1 MDRITTLPKRKA
13 DGLFF
18 IAIDK
23 QRDKGPGALS
33 SVDFNR
39 WIIDNLGEFEI
50 DGSELELALDHATV
64 NHGYVVT
71 YDLANE
77 TIEYRT
83 NAEFLR
89 DIWEGGTED
98 YFPVFNSEGL
108 LDDSD
113 VIQDNGLKFVEGKD
127 YSIIIEQHTTGDG
140 DNLFITAGEAATIGG
155 TNGGSVYL
163 YGAGGSINGNLILA
177 HNSISTQGNVG
188 IGIAS
193 SIDEKVV
200 VDGNVKLIS
209 DNELI
214 FGSTYKTNIY
224 HDQTLNTLNLG
235 LNIASGIPYIKFHR
249 DASTYYMYVDE
260 ITDSFGFD
268 FHIHAG
274 AATVL
279 AEGVIGGHLYLYGGD
294 AFDKGNVIL
303 AHNGSGVW
311 GNVGVGVDS
320 SLDQRL
326 TVYGNIWIQEDYEL
340 LFNMDGLRIGH
351 DNTDANIIT
360 KTGNLRFY
368 VGATGMTEA
377 FSIDSTGHLY
387 HLVDNELLTTSTNV
401 LTYDTGGEVK
411 YRDIDDFKADLAI
424 TYEDLVDPYFE
435 LDDYGVINALYP
447 LAISSLLTYPDAGI
461 LPFINLVIQDA
472 VYGTEQSARIQID
485 SFPVFIVGAYADGA
499 GYFYDPFVTIDG
511 DLSVTGSVEI
521 DTDLIVTGDLDVTGD
536 ASFTTIIAGVW
547 NGTVIDKDYL
557 PDHSGLNN
565 LNTTNYYH
573 LTEAERDDVIAHLT
587 STGADHT
594 YINQSVTTTSSP
606 TFTVVTSTNDATLD
620 DHLVKLSQMNAA
632 LAGLAW
638 QTAVLDFF
646 DPTSGLPGSPSDGD
660 RYIAEATANGWTI
673 DYIYEYDLGTTSW
686 VESIPSAGWR
696 LWVDAKGIDYVYT
709 GSEWQ
714 SYGSSIN
721 HNSLDGLQGG
731 SSASY
736 YHLTGTQHTDLTDA
750 GDSTLHYH
758 ATDRDRAN
766 HTGTQTSATISNFD
780 EAVDDRVA
788 LLIQDGTGL
797 NWTYVDASNTLTGNV
812 DFGDFDT
819 DDLTEGATNLYYT
832 DARARLSISET
843 ITGIEYNNT
852 TGVFSLT
859 SGYVIVTTTEQTN
872 WTAAYNDS
880 ISTVVFDTATGDLT
894 FTQVDAGTIV
904 ENLDGR
910 YSLITSEYFELNDGS
925 EIDAKYPL
933 NISSLRT
940 YPDSGVVSVGS
951 MAITIESEYN
961 KENGFQWLIGDTAV
975 LKYGGYA
982 DGAGGLISTYAY
994 VTGTIYT
1001 DSHGNSAEWAEAYDN
1016 MIVSATFDTSDGI
1029 ITFTQQDT
1037 GTITVDIDGRFY
1049 TQDEIDAMFD
1059 DIDFF
1064 YLDDTG
1070 VVASY
1075 YNVAI
1080 NSLYTTSD
1088 AGLVNIANMPV
1099 VHSLYGEEMSYSIR
1113 IDSADIIKI
1122 GAYSDGAGGT
1132 YGNFVWIY
1140 ETAATTDTDQFL
1152 VLDSNEIKY
1161 RTGDQVISDLG
1172 LDTRYLAFRTFQVS
1186 ADSGFTW
1193 GTSNVVADLY
1203 NDTIKIVEGWLIKI
1217 GTDATSDAIRI
1228 SHDVSSW
1235 VAKTTLSG
1243 AVVVSNISVDLYGHP
1258 TDWSTRSLTYS
1269 DLSLD
1274 DRYYTETEIDAMFA
1288 GLDDFFV
1295 LGDDGVIY
1303 PIYDFGISSFYTS
1316 PDSGMVTVGNIAV
1329 TVESEY
1335 GTYNGFR
1342 WIIGTNSILEYGSL
1356 ADGAGGTFDA
1366 FLNLNGE
1373 VYIETIDQAISDT
1386 DKFLVSDGGTIKY
1399 RIGTDVLSDI
1409 GAEAVLTKGN
1419 LSETTSSVLTITGGT
1434 GAVIGSGVSIQVILA
1449 SGSASGYLSSTDWN
1463 TFNSKANASH
1473 VHSWTDITSGLPTTL
1488 SGYGITDA
1496 YTITQLQTSG
1506 SASVHWGNI
1515 TDTPT
1520 TLSGYGITD
1529 APVPGGSSSQLQYNN
1544 AGAFAGTSNITY
1556 SSGNLYIED
1565 DSYLIFKA
1573 SDSSVLFQL
1582 YGSSTSVARI
1592 NSPNNVAVYITGS
1605 SDTNWAQF
1613 STTGVHLYYS
1623 GGVKLSTISA
1633 GVLVSGVVG
1642 MNGFSVAYDPTY
1654 IGSFA
1659 DNAILGFGGT
1669 GSTADDFSLY
1679 SNGTFGVVKT
1689 HTNLYFTDNSDRSV
1703 CTIGGSSG
1711 QISLYH
1717 QNNLRLHTTS
1727 AGVQV
1732 AGQLTVGSF
1741 YTSWALFLEQPSA
1754 PTTASGYGA
1763 LYSSSSDGKLYWKS
1777 SSGSVYDL
1785 TASGGGGGSVTNVTA
1800 GNGMNFT
1807 TITSIGTV
1815 TMGTPS
1821 SVTSTST
1828 NGFPSSTTHTH
1839 ELGIVSV
1846 AKGGTN
1852 LSAIAAGSILAANSL
1867 DTLTAITS
1875 TSGTYVLK
1883 NVSGTIQWAAEASGV
1898 SIVSDILKW
1907 NTDHYEIWGA
1917 AERASGR
1924 FYNAGSLPPTSTA
1937 ISMAYDG
1944 RFYATELY
1952 AGIYSVLD
1960 STDRADSTSA
1970 GTVKAIWDAEDVLL
1984 PTMAAVSAYVAVNG
1998 GSGGG
2003 ANYYLTAVSDNSAG
2017 TVTFTMAGTSNVI
2030 WTATDAFDYR
2040 YLRIDASN
2048 TYNHNLTFGSY
2059 KYLNLGSSSARI
2071 YGTGNQLVIE
2081 NTDAINSHIQLQ
2093 NTSGNL
2099 FAKGHQDGSGGW
2111 FEMFYHG
2118 VSVASTTSTGFNIAS
2133 GKRYTINS
2141 IDALLQ
2147 ESSAGSSK
2155 SVWDADDISGVTR
2168 ASISNFI
2175 DSFILDESTAGSV
2188 KATWDGDDVYGVTRA
2203 AISNYVDNAITT
2215 FVGNV
2220 FTVEVSLSSSDIL
2233 SLYSSPKV
2241 AVANPGSSK
2250 AVVVLSAECWYD
2262 FGTTTYLG
2270 EISLWIGTQ
2279 VGSTFYEQI
2288 RFHNPLSISTGT
2300 VLMKG
2305 EVQDIST
2312 SGSPNVQKMNINTPL
2327 VIYSATSN
2335 PTSGDGTAKIYVTYK
2350 IIDLV

>member
-1029 ITFTQQDT
+1029 ITFTQQDA

-1186 ADSGFTW
+1186 ADSGFIW

-1228 SHDVSSW
+1228 SHDVGSW

-1356 ADGAGGTFDA
+1356 ADGAGGTYGHFVNVNG
-1366 FLNLNGE
+1366 NLYIDE
-1373 VYIETIDQAISDT
+1373 VDNATSDT
-1386 DKFLVSDGGTIKY
+1386 DKFLVSDSGIVKY
-1399 RIGTDVLSDI
+1399 RTGAEVLSDI
-1409 GAEAVLTKGN
+1409 SAVITSRTLTLTQSTGITVSNTGVAQDLSANRSWTISHFDTSTQANVTNDNGYVIQSVEVDDFGHTTKLTSVDLDLRYLTAYVETDPVFTAHTVSSIVNGTGFLKNNGAGTWSWDGSTYLTSFTESDPVFVGHTLYSVTNGVGLLKNDGVGNWSYDASVYLTAEGDPVFVASVAYNIDSTDISNWDSAYNSSIASGAFNELTGDITLTKNDAGTIVVNIDDRYELGLGN
-1419 LSETTSSVLTITGGT
+1419 PTVN
-1434 GAVIGSGVSIQVILA
+1434 
-1449 SGSASGYLSSTDWN
+1449 GYILSSTTAGVRSWI
-1463 TFNSKANASH
+1463 AASAAS
-1473 VHSWTDITSGLPTTL
+1473 VWTVDGVNI
-1488 SGYGITDA
+1488 Y
-1496 YTITQLQTSG
+1496 YNSG
-1506 SASVHWGNI
+1506 SVSVGTATPGSYTFYADGNTMI
-1515 TDTPT
+1515 GGTLMLKKGANRKIKLESEGVGTD
-1520 TLSGYGITD
+1520 GYDLTIEG
-1529 APVPGGSSSQLQYNN
+1529 AGGDVGGDLYLYAGKN
-1544 AGAFAGTSNITY
+1544 AINVM
-1556 SSGNLYIED
+1556 GN
-1565 DSYLIFKA
+1565 
-1573 SDSSVLFQL
+1573 
-1582 YGSSTSVARI
+1582 
-1592 NSPNNVAVYITGS
+1592 VYIGY
-1605 SDTNWAQF
+1605 DGTNF
-1613 STTGVHLYYS
+1613 GIV
-1623 GGVKLSTISA
+1623 
-1633 GVLVSGVVG
+1633 
-1642 MNGFSVAYDPTY
+1642 Y
-1654 IGSFA
+1654 IGP
-1659 DNAILGFGGT
+1659 
-1669 GSTADDFSLY
+1669 Y
-1679 SNGTFGVVKT
+1679 M
-1689 HTNLYFTDNSDRSV
+1689 
-1703 CTIGGSSG
+1703 
-1711 QISLYH
+1711 
-1717 QNNLRLHTTS
+1717 
-1727 AGVQV
+1727 
-1732 AGQLTVGSF
+1732 
-1741 YTSWALFLEQPSA
+1741 
-1754 PTTASGYGA
+1754 GY
-1763 LYSSSSDGKLYWKS
+1763 YSSSSYAGIRLNTTYVSSYKIQNSGGTVTSAIFSPGSGIEFYYNTTLIQEIT
-1777 SSGSVYDL
+1777 SSGISITGSV
-1785 TASGGGGGSVTNVTA
+1785 TASGNVTA
-1800 GNGMNFT
+1800 NSDISLKTNLVVFNDGLNMVKKMTPYWFNWIKDDRLDIGFVAQEMKSILPYVVVSSDSGLLSIDYGRIT
-1807 TITSIGTV
+1807 TV
-1815 TMGTPS
+1815 
-1821 SVTSTST
+1821 
-1828 NGFPSSTTHTH
+1828 
-1839 ELGIVSV
+1839 IVS
-1846 AKGGTN
+1846 
-1852 LSAIAAGSILAANSL
+1852 AIHNI
-1867 DTLTAITS
+1867 DT
-1875 TSGTYVLK
+1875 
-1883 NVSGTIQWAAEASGV
+1883 
-1898 SIVSDILKW
+1898 
-1907 NTDHYEIWGA
+1907 
-1917 AERASGR
+1917 
-1924 FYNAGSLPPTSTA
+1924 
-1937 ISMAYDG
+1937 
-1944 RFYATELY
+1944 
-1952 AGIYSVLD
+1952 
-1960 STDRADSTSA
+1960 
-1970 GTVKAIWDAEDVLL
+1970 
-1984 PTMAAVSAYVAVNG
+1984 
-1998 GSGGG
+1998 
-2003 ANYYLTAVSDNSAG
+2003 
-2017 TVTFTMAGTSNVI
+2017 
-2030 WTATDAFDYR
+2030 
-2040 YLRIDASN
+2040 
-2048 TYNHNLTFGSY
+2048 
-2059 KYLNLGSSSARI
+2059 
-2071 YGTGNQLVIE
+2071 
-2081 NTDAINSHIQLQ
+2081 
-2093 NTSGNL
+2093 
-2099 FAKGHQDGSGGW
+2099 
-2111 FEMFYHG
+2111 
-2118 VSVASTTSTGFNIAS
+2118 
-2133 GKRYTINS
+2133 
-2141 IDALLQ
+2141 
-2147 ESSAGSSK
+2147 
-2155 SVWDADDISGVTR
+2155 
-2168 ASISNFI
+2168 
-2175 DSFILDESTAGSV
+2175 
-2188 KATWDGDDVYGVTRA
+2188 
-2203 AISNYVDNAITT
+2203 
-2215 FVGNV
+2215 
-2220 FTVEVSLSSSDIL
+2220 
-2233 SLYSSPKV
+2233 
-2241 AVANPGSSK
+2241 
-2250 AVVVLSAECWYD
+2250 
-2262 FGTTTYLG
+2262 
-2270 EISLWIGTQ
+2270 EISLLK
-2279 VGSTFYEQI
+2279 EE
-2288 RFHNPLSISTGT
+2288 ISRLNDRLLELENG
-2300 VLMKG
+2300 K
-2305 EVQDIST
+2305 
-2312 SGSPNVQKMNINTPL
+2312 
-2327 VIYSATSN
+2327 
-2335 PTSGDGTAKIYVTYK
+2335 
-2350 IIDLV
+2350 